1 MSVKEQVSLPTQRIC
16 SRCKFV
22 SSQEVC
28 KACVLLEGLNKG
40 LPKLGIGKSSKA
52 KRMLEEYHFKQ
63 AQDSNGVLAD
73 AINDLN
79 DTVVVDKNKL
89 SKSRGKRKEDS
100 SENDACNKDKCCGG
114 GGCKSKQASI
124 VDEAK
129 SNKKLNM
136 LLEQY
141 GLDEVQNGDK
151 NEPENIKTNGTNV
164 SDVSDNEQTIDEED
178 DTCSASCGKLGSLQI
193 GF

>member
-16 SRCKFV
+16 SRCNFV

-52 KRMLEEYHFKQ
+52 KRMLEEYHAMQTQNAGTLVDVIK
-63 AQDSNGVLAD
+63 
-73 AINDLN
+73 DLN
-79 DTVVVDKNKL
+79 DTSIAVDNSRRINNKNIAN
-89 SKSRGKRKEDS
+89 KENAS
-100 SENDACNKDKCCGG
+100 NNDICNKNNCCGG
-114 GGCKSKQASI
+114 SCKSKTN
-124 VDEAK
+124 VDPAT
-129 SNKKLNM
+129 SNKKLDM

-141 GLDEVQNGDK
+141 GLNETSNADKHPSNENGLTDTNISDHSDDETPFNG
-151 NEPENIKTNGTNV
+151 
-164 SDVSDNEQTIDEED
+164 QEED
-178 DTCSASCGKLGSLQI
+178 DTCSASCGGISV